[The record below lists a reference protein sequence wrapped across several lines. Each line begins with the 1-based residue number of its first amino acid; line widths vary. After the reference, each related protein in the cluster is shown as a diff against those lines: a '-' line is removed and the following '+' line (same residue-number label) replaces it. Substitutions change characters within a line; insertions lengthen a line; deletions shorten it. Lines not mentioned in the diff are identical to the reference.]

1 MPGYSKKWGAV
12 LACSSAGGGVL
23 LLLQVS
29 DMHPIQIW
37 MHTLGIYTLSKTN
50 TLISP
55 LKDL

>member
-12 LACSSAGGGVL
+12 LACSSARGGGG
-23 LLLQVS
+23 LQVS